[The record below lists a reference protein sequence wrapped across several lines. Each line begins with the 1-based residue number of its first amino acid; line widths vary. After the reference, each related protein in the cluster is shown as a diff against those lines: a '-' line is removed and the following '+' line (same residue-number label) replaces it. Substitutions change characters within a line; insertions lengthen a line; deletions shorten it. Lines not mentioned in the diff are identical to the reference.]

1 MSSVVCSVELD
12 GGGTASSLEWK
23 APGPPARHAQARHIK
38 SNPVYKVALSNVS
51 GFAKW
56 KSSFHRLLVGKAV
69 RVGHGA
75 MSVTARWDHATGSGP
90 HPPTMRTHHT
100 RLGTLAHSHLL
111 HARAQNHCV
120 GTLTAAHTP
129 HHPCAPLE
137 CHAHMHTERESH
149 LDNAYLREGIAPPA
163 PP

>member
-1 MSSVVCSVELD
+1 MSA
-12 GGGTASSLEWK
+12 TALHLENWVLPCRS
-23 APGPPARHAQARHIK
+23 AVNRQLQDHIK
-38 SNPVYKVALSNVS
+38 SNPVYKVASSNVS

-75 MSVTARWDHATGSGP
+75 MSVIARWDHATGSGP

-100 RLGTLAHSHLL
+100 RLGTPAHSHLL

-137 CHAHMHTERESH
+137 CHVHMHTECESY
-149 LDNAYLREGIAPPA
+149 LENAYLREGIAPQA